1 MTPQEALAWEARY
14 RTRAAVAAFAA
25 AGLTLLGVLLTTVGQ
40 PSSGQFDDRIVTVV
54 DAMRR
59 TADGQPVPPGRLS
72 AYAVDVGQHPG
83 LPIVGAVLYALGSM
97 AIFFAIAYL
106 FRATRARRPT
116 LPQAA
121 LILAAVGAVGYA
133 IGRGV
138 AEIARYVGA
147 ADFVNAADKSNSAAS
162 DALSPTATLVGQVIW
177 QASALA
183 LGFAFILIGLNAMRV
198 GLLTRFMGV
207 LAIIVGVTFVLPL
220 DQQGII
226 RIFWL
231 AALGLLFIGRWPSGT
246 PKAWTTGEAEPWPTQ
261 QQLREQREA
270 ARAGREPAK
279 APEPEPEPKPEPVP
293 ARAARAE
300 QRKPTP
306 APTAPTPRRPDAA
319 SPGTA
324 HSASKK
330 KKRKRRT

>member
-1 MTPQEALAWEARY
+1 MTPQEALAWEAQY
-14 RTRAAVAAFAA
+14 RMRAAIAAFAA
-25 AGLTLLGVLLTTVGQ
+25 AAFTLIGVLLTTVGQ
-40 PSSGQFDDRIVTVV
+40 PSSGQFDDHIVTVV

-72 AYAVDVGQHPG
+72 AYAVDVGQHPA
-83 LPIVGAVLYALGSM
+83 LPIAGAVLYALGSM
-97 AIFFAIAYL
+97 AIFFAMAYL
-106 FRATRARRPT
+106 FRATRARRPN

-138 AEIARYVGA
+138 AEIARYLGA

-231 AALGLLFIGRWPSGT
+231 AALGLLFLGRWPSGT
-246 PKAWTTGEAEPWPTQ
+246 PKAWATGEAEPWPTQ

-270 ARAGREPAK
+270 ARAGRETSK
-279 APEPEPEPKPEPVP
+279 APESEPEPEPVP
-293 ARAARAE
+293 ARAARTGP
-300 QRKPTP
+300 RKPTP

-319 SPGTA
+319 GPGTA
-324 HSASKK
+324 HSSSKK